1 MRWLNLKCKRTSY
14 IPGSAVS
21 KAGLQSD
28 QISRDFADAAD
39 GVYKPIVA
47 VTTTSGVMKYQ
58 RAAYLGLTCSLLLLQ
73 AAADVT
79 DIAPDHPARDIPRSS
94 QSYISKRAGLLDEQL
109 SHPIRVLQQ
118 ASVSAFA
125 PLVAN

>member
-1 MRWLNLKCKRTSY
+1 M
-14 IPGSAVS
+14 S

-73 AAADVT
+73 ATEGEAKAAV
-79 DIAPDHPARDIPRSS
+79 R
-94 QSYISKRAGLLDEQL
+94 RAQL
-109 SHPIRVLQQ
+109 
-118 ASVSAFA
+118 
-125 PLVAN
+125 